1 MPSCLAQQASVVAQ
15 SFDIYCDLCHVD
27 GLGPRILLNI
37 QLADITDIT
46 GIIGQRLEPCGH
58 L

>member
-46 GIIGQRLEPCGH
+46 GQRLEPCGH